1 LTGVPELALE
11 VLDAELEAEAEPDL
25 ELELELEPQPAI
37 TIAVMPT
44 AMAGLNRRSFPMPVL
59 SPLCIA
65 ILCTFSSNI

>member
-11 VLDAELEAEAEPDL
+11 VLEAEPEAEPDL
-25 ELELELEPQPAI
+25 ELELELDPQPAI

-59 SPLCIA
+59 SPVLIGM
-65 ILCTFSSNI
+65 CTLSS